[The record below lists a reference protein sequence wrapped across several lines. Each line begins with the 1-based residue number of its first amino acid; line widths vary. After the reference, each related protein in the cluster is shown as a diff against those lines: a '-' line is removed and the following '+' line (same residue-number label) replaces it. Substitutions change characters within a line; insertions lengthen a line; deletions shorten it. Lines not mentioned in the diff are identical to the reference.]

1 MSPLNGSTH
10 HRTHPSRVT
19 RHPSANRPWAVE
31 SRGLDVVPDR
41 ERHGSA
47 TDLFWLWIAA
57 NLGLI
62 GVVYGAMIATLG
74 LDLAQAATVAG
85 VGTAGSFLVVG
96 VLGVD
101 GQRRGAPMLAL
112 SRRCFGRRGN
122 LGPTLASW
130 LSLVSWETITAVV
143 AADAVLALFR
153 PATRGWPGQAA
164 AIAAILTVTA
174 LALAVGRLGH
184 ATIVVVQRAVAWI
197 FGLAT
202 LAVATELALRANWT
216 QALAVRPAPA
226 SAVVAGVSIVAAS
239 AGISWVNV
247 SADYTRYLPRDEGAR
262 SVTGWTTLGG
272 SLPLFVLILVGY
284 ALSTSEPGLAGSL
297 DPIGAL
303 RSALPGWAS
312 PPYLTV
318 AYLTVAVVGLLAQMV
333 MGLYSSGLA
342 LLALG
347 LRVRRSRS
355 VLFEAL
361 VIVCAGGWMMLGG
374 RDLLGFLVSLVE
386 LLACPIAAWA
396 AVFLADAAFRRAE
409 TTAAARGLATVSWA
423 AGTIAGLL
431 LTSSPIFTGPLARGI
446 LARSS
451 LGYFVGSA
459 VAAGLFAATRLVA
472 THLARTPEGAAP
484 PPTRATAQADPA
496 AAVTLV
502 PPAPPSRRPRPST
515 PAATRIAA
523 PDTAATPTQP
533 HASQARPGTKPPTA
547 PAL

>member
-1 MSPLNGSTH
+1 MSPPNGSTH

-41 ERHGSA
+41 ERHGRA

-96 VLGVD
+96 VLGVA

-130 LSLVSWETITAVV
+130 LSLLSWETITAVV
-143 AADAVLALFR
+143 AADAVLALVR
-153 PATRGWPGQAA
+153 PATRGWPGRAA
-164 AIAAILTVTA
+164 AIAAILTVTT

-303 RSALPGWAS
+303 GSALPGWAS
-312 PPYLTV
+312 LPYLG
-318 AYLTVAVVGLLAQMV
+318 VAVVGLLAQMV

-347 LRVRRSRS
+347 LRIPRARS
-355 VLFEAL
+355 VLFEAF

-396 AVFLADAAFRRAE
+396 AVFLADAAFRQAE

-459 VAAGLFAATRLVA
+459 VAAGLFVATRVVATRVVARRVVARRVVA
-472 THLARTPEGAAP
+472 THLARTPHGAAP
-484 PPTRATAQADPA
+484 PPTRATG
-496 AAVTLV
+496 
-502 PPAPPSRRPRPST
+502 S
-515 PAATRIAA
+515 
-523 PDTAATPTQP
+523 
-533 HASQARPGTKPPTA
+533 ARPAEADAG
-547 PAL
+547 